1 MAALSAHPITAPLA
15 ALLPDVEVLQLN
27 IAVSSGGV
35 VPREAP
41 MCGWGAAPCAA
52 DVQPFGASRPRSAG
66 RFAMQ
71 ICRESPSSRPDC
83 ARSLADGCR
92 LSDDTRPAESD
103 PEPERTSEM
112 LYVYRKA
119 VRSVEAS
126 APRWRVESHEALIF
140 VSPPPSP
147 PKLPWSFGIIIT
159 FIFLRCIS

>member
-1 MAALSAHPITAPLA
+1 M
-15 ALLPDVEVLQLN
+15 
-27 IAVSSGGV
+27 
-35 VPREAP
+35 
-41 MCGWGAAPCAA
+41 
-52 DVQPFGASRPRSAG
+52 
-66 RFAMQ
+66 
-71 ICRESPSSRPDC
+71 
-83 ARSLADGCR
+83 GCR

-126 APRWRVESHEALIF
+126 APRWRVESNEALIF